1 MKKMYVKRKYDWTE
15 WVKPRRKYYY
25 MKCCDCGLTHKMEF
39 RLIKRGQRGYI
50 FFRAKRV
57 KK

>member
-1 MKKMYVKRKYDWTE
+1 MYVKRKYDWTE